1 MAGIQG
7 VRGSGNCVLPS
18 GAMSLPILDDET
30 GLNEGQTIAARLRRW
45 DQGETPGP
53 YTMELY
59 PTMTCNIDCVFCD
72 TTYRK
77 GKQTGE
83 LTADQYWRILEEAE
97 ELGVRRVF
105 ILGGGE
111 PLVRKD
117 VTPELMRRIKA
128 AGIEGHI
135 ATNGTLFD
143 EALIQQ
149 LLDTEWD
156 EIHFSLDAPD
166 PEVNDYLR
174 GRAGV
179 FEKVA
184 KTLCRINGLKHQLGR
199 GPTDAPRMLIHAV
212 VTNKNHRMFADM
224 VKFAGAVGAYRVN
237 FDYLIA
243 YRPEQHA
250 LKLDEDEKA
259 EVPAHA
265 RAGLIEAERLGIQ
278 TTLEHFLDRKT
289 LDRGEMTF
297 SSPGPKDA
305 AHAPCLNPWY
315 YLVVHPDGKTSPC
328 CVIPGI
334 GDAATDG
341 IKPVWLGEDGTFFGD
356 LRSSMVDKKMTD
368 LCRNCTVS
376 IISRNDYIREYL
388 G

>member
-1 MAGIQG
+1 
-7 VRGSGNCVLPS
+7 
-18 GAMSLPILDDET
+18 
-30 GLNEGQTIAARLRRW
+30 
-45 DQGETPGP
+45 
-53 YTMELY
+53 MELY

-77 GKQTGE
+77 GKQSGE
-83 LTADQYWRILEEAE
+83 LTAEQYWTILDDAV

-117 VTPELMRRIKA
+117 VTPELMRRIKD

-143 EALIQQ
+143 ETLIQQ
-149 LLDTEWD
+149 LLDTAWD
-156 EIHFSLDAPD
+156 EIHFSLDAPE
-166 PEVNDYLR
+166 PAVNDYLR

-179 FEKVA
+179 FETVA
-184 KTLCRINGLKHQLGR
+184 KVMCRIHGLKAQRGLG
-199 GPTDAPRMLIHAV
+199 PLDAPRMLVHAV
-212 VTNKNHRMFADM
+212 VTNKNHTLFEEM
-224 VKFAGAVGAYRVN
+224 VRFAGAVGCYRVN
-237 FDYLIA
+237 FDYIIA

-259 EVPAHA
+259 EMMPSV
-265 RAGLIEAERLGIQ
+265 RAAIGAADELGIQ
-278 TTLEHFLDRKT
+278 TTLHHFLEART
-289 LDRGEMTF
+289 LERGHMEF
-297 SSPGPKDA
+297 SQEGPRDA
-305 AHAPCLNPWY
+305 ANAPCLNPWY

-334 GDAATDG
+334 GDHAGKG

-356 LRSSMVDKKMTD
+356 LRSNMTD
-368 LCRNCTVS
+368 KTMTELCRNCSVS
-376 IISRNDYIREYL
+376 IISRNDYIRESL
-388 G
+388 R

>member
-1 MAGIQG
+1 MP
-7 VRGSGNCVLPS
+7 LP
-18 GAMSLPILDDET
+18 PILSEEE
-30 GLNEGQTIAARLRRW
+30 GLDEGQTIAARIRRW
-45 DQGETPGP
+45 DKGEPRGP

-83 LTADQYWRILEEAE
+83 LTAEQYWRILDEAE
-97 ELGVRRVF
+97 ELGVRRIF

-117 VTPELMRRIKA
+117 VTPELMRRIKQ
-128 AGIEGHI
+128 AGMEGHI

-143 EALIQQ
+143 EGLIAQV
-149 LLDTEWD
+149 LDTNWD

-166 PEVNDYLR
+166 PAVNDYLR

-179 FEKVA
+179 FDLVA
-184 KTLCRINGLKHQLGR
+184 KAMCRLNGLKALRGR
-199 GPTDAPRMLIHAV
+199 GPMDAPRMLIHAV

-224 VKFAGAVGAYRVN
+224 VRFAAAVGAYRVN

-243 YRPEQHA
+243 YRPEQNA
-250 LKLDEDEKA
+250 LKLDADEKA
-259 EVPAHA
+259 EVPGHA
-265 RAGLIEAERLGIQ
+265 REGLAEAERLGLQ
-278 TTLEHFLDRKT
+278 TTLEHFLDTRT

-297 SSPGPKDA
+297 ESPGPRDA

-341 IKPVWLGEDGTFFGD
+341 IKPVWLGAEGTFLGD
-356 LRSSMVDKKMTD
+356 LRANMVDKTMTE

-376 IISRNDYIREYL
+376 IISRNDYIRDSL
-388 G
+388 R